1 MEDVKA
7 PASSTQSGITRRSLL
22 KWTAL
27 AAAGTAALG
36 TTGCAG
42 FNEKEPLSET
52 GGENAQPEGEWIPCS
67 CWADCGSKGF
77 NKAFVRNGEV
87 VRLGTDQTHDDT
99 PDCPQLRACAR
110 GRALRGMIFGA
121 DRIKYPMKR
130 KNWQPGGGENAH
142 GELRGRDEW
151 ERISWDEALD
161 LIAGE
166 ILRIIDTY
174 GNEGILLP
182 GGVPQRLGDY
192 DIGRMMYIK
201 GGCLEQTGAVSSG
214 AWTEMAKLIGLP
226 EETNDRIDLRSSEV
240 IVLWGSNPAWS
251 RAGLPTYDYLQCKEA
266 GVKFVCVDPFYT
278 PTAKVLTDDYI
289 PTFRITGMSEGKIF
303 RK

>member
-52 GGENAQPEGEWIPCS
+52 GGENVQPEGEWIPCS

-99 PDCPQLRACAR
+99 PDCPSCAR
-110 GRALRGMIFGA
+110 ALVVA
-121 DRIKYPMKR
+121 PC
-130 KNWQPGGGENAH
+130 A
-142 GELRGRDEW
+142 
-151 ERISWDEALD
+151 A
-161 LIAGE
+161 
-166 ILRIIDTY
+166 
-174 GNEGILLP
+174 
-182 GGVPQRLGDY
+182 
-192 DIGRMMYIK
+192 
-201 GGCLEQTGAVSSG
+201 
-214 AWTEMAKLIGLP
+214 
-226 EETNDRIDLRSSEV
+226 
-240 IVLWGSNPAWS
+240 
-251 RAGLPTYDYLQCKEA
+251 
-266 GVKFVCVDPFYT
+266 
-278 PTAKVLTDDYI
+278 
-289 PTFRITGMSEGKIF
+289 
-303 RK
+303 

>member
-52 GGENAQPEGEWIPCS
+52 GGENVQPEGEWIPCS

-151 ERISWDEALD
+151 ERISWDKCSMC
-161 LIAGE
+161 
-166 ILRIIDTY
+166 T
-174 GNEGILLP
+174 
-182 GGVPQRLGDY
+182 V
-192 DIGRMMYIK
+192 
-201 GGCLEQTGAVSSG
+201 
-214 AWTEMAKLIGLP
+214 
-226 EETNDRIDLRSSEV
+226 
-240 IVLWGSNPAWS
+240 
-251 RAGLPTYDYLQCKEA
+251 
-266 GVKFVCVDPFYT
+266 
-278 PTAKVLTDDYI
+278 
-289 PTFRITGMSEGKIF
+289 
-303 RK
+303 